1 MTSVTTPPAARS
13 PVAPGAGGGA
23 ASQPPRPSE
32 TAPAASGT
40 AHTDRIA
47 ALEAEIRALREG
59 QAAGQDGT
67 PPDGQDREQAND
79 PARAQQVLLSAIDYA
94 IITMD
99 SEGCITGWNPGA
111 QAIIG
116 YTEAEA
122 IGQPGDIVFT
132 PEDRES
138 GRFILELCRA
148 LEHGRAD
155 NDRWHIRRDGTRFWA
170 SGLMMPLLGPTGQ
183 PEGFLSIMRDRS
195 ETRVHAEHRELIMAE
210 MNHRVKNTLA
220 MVQAIAGQ
228 TSRHAAGLA
237 DFQAAFSKRLA
248 ALAHSHDLLIQGDW
262 EEAPLRALVEGA
274 LGAFC
279 GQGRVTIDGPPVLLA
294 AKLVVTLT
302 LAFHELT
309 TNATKHGALSV
320 PSGSIGVSWRMRP
333 AAQHGRQVELLW
345 QERGGPAVRP
355 PDQKGFG
362 SHLLER
368 GLKPFGVSLRLD
380 FQPGGLECHLVLP
393 IGTKGQDRA
402 PPDEGLPPD
411 SDAG

>member
-1 MTSVTTPPAARS
+1 MTSVTTPPPARS
-13 PVAPGAGGGA
+13 PVSPGANGEG
-23 ASQPPRPSE
+23 ASQQPRPGE

-40 AHTDRIA
+40 AHADRIA

-59 QAAGQDGT
+59 QASGQDET
-67 PPDGQDREQAND
+67 PLERQDREQTND

-99 SEGCITGWNPGA
+99 SEGRITGWNPGA

-122 IGQPGDIVFT
+122 VGRPGDIVFT
-132 PEDRES
+132 PEDREA

-170 SGLMMPLLGPTGQ
+170 SGLMMPLLGTTGQ
-183 PEGFLSIMRDRS
+183 PDGFLSIMRDRS
-195 ETRVHAEHRELIMAE
+195 ETRVQAEHRELIMAE
-210 MNHRVKNTLA
+210 MNHRVKNTFA

-228 TSRHAAGLA
+228 TSRHTADLA
-237 DFQAAFSKRLA
+237 DFQAAFSERLA

-262 EEAPLRALVEGA
+262 EEAPLRALVEAA
-274 LGAFC
+274 LGAYR
-279 GQGRVTIDGPPVLLA
+279 GQAGPVTIDGPPVLLA
-294 AKLVVTLT
+294 ANMVVTLT
-302 LAFHELT
+302 LAFHELA
-309 TNATKHGALSV
+309 TNAIKHGALSV
-320 PSGSIGVSWRMRP
+320 PSGSIGVSWRMTP
-333 AAQHGRQVELLW
+333 AARQGRQVELLW

-368 GLKPFGVSLRLD
+368 GLKQFGVSLRLD

-393 IGTKGQDRA
+393 IGTKAPDRTPA
-402 PPDEGLPPD
+402 DEGMRPT
-411 SDAG
+411 